1 MPRSDGADYAA
12 VLADLR
18 EQRARLDAAILAL
31 EAVMAVPKAATQA
44 PLSLPAPPAVP
55 AMAPDYHG
63 MTVHEAALR
72 YLQSKAV
79 GQRTTQILQ
88 ALQSGGV
95 ALTGKSPINSLGA
108 ILNGNLK
115 RQGQIVKL
123 KRGVWGLSAW
133 KKPAAAGA
141 DGRHDLSMVD
151 EQALN

>member
-18 EQRARLDAAILAL
+18 EQRARLDAAIRAL
-31 EAVMAVPKAATQA
+31 EAVMAAPKAPTQV
-44 PLSLPAPPAVP
+44 PIPLPAAPASP
-55 AMAPDYHG
+55 ALAPDFQG

-72 YLQSKAV
+72 YLQSKGV

-115 RQGQIVKL
+115 RHGQIVKL

-133 KKPAAAGA
+133 KTPAASGA
-141 DGRHDLSMVD
+141 DGRHAPSRVD
-151 EQALN
+151 DQPRN